1 MTTQADTRDFL
12 FVLAS
17 HRAGGRTE
25 ELARKFAA
33 DLPPAAAQRW
43 LRLADLTLPD
53 FVDHRGDGSGTVPPG
68 ENESRLLKATLGA
81 SDLVIVSPLYW
92 YSVSASAKRYLDYWG
107 RWLELEGVGF
117 RERMKGKRL
126 WAVCTLSTGKDLD
139 DTRPMIDM
147 LSKSA
152 AYLGMEWSGALVG
165 DHHLR

>member
-1 MTTQADTRDFL
+1 MTTRADTRSFL

-25 ELARKFAA
+25 ELARKWAA
-33 DLPPAAAQRW
+33 DLPSATAQRW
-43 LRLADLTLPD
+43 LRLADLALPD
-53 FVDHRGDGSGTVPPG
+53 FCDHRGDGTGTAPG
-68 ENESRLLKATLGA
+68 ENESLLLEATLEV

-92 YSVSASAKRYLDYWG
+92 YSVTASAKLYLDYWG
-107 RWLELEGVGF
+107 RWMELDGVGF
-117 RERMKGKRL
+117 RERMRGKRL
-126 WAVCTLSTGKDLD
+126 WAVCTLSEGKDID
-139 DTRPMIDM
+139 DTRPMLDM